1 MDKFPDIF
9 NCKLYNKEDILKW
22 ELPEKIKQK
31 LGIDKYNY
39 FFLAIPKEE
48 SHEGHKHIHLSV
60 FPTEYSTINVLEA
73 EISTLNPKILE
84 KILKTVGKHKF
95 DIITSTGT
103 CKAKNICYFGIF
115 FSKPAEANTEDLQS
129 DVNKINEVKNVK
141 ISNYTCDGYCEE

>member
-48 SHEGHKHIHLSV
+48 SHNGHKHVHLSI
-60 FPTEYSTINVLEA
+60 FPTKYDSINIVVV

-84 KILKTVGKHKF
+84 NILSAVVKHKF

-103 CKAKNICYFGIF
+103 RKSKNKCLFGVF
-115 FSKPAEANTEDLQS
+115 FSKPKEANIENLYFDIS
-129 DVNKINEVKNVK
+129 HINEVKKVN
-141 ISNYTCDGYCEE
+141 ISSYTCSGYCQE